1 MMQTI
6 MRRTNDIDKYCSLA
20 KCERQ
25 VAYNQLKTS
34 TNNPNISKKMRYS
47 EYLRQHNSTCSKI
60 MTPDGQILN

>member
-1 MMQTI
+1 

-20 KCERQ
+20 KCNNQ

-34 TNNPNISKKMRYS
+34 TNNPNISQKMRYS